1 MKKRYILMAVT
12 AALVFAVAAGGTL
25 AAQQAQGTTAVGASL
40 EAPRLSILWNSFRP
54 MSDGAVDLS
63 DVSPGGYR
71 SLDETYSVYNQGN
84 VPAYVRVT
92 VTKYWGEPTGEVDEY
107 GFPLYEK
114 RTDLDSSLVTLNP
127 AENDGWMSARKV
139 DDAFGGFFSGR
150 TKSETQVF
158 YFSAPLQPGEQ
169 TGHLLESLELATDAN
184 NDYANKGII
193 LEAEAEGVQFVKGD
207 NELNKAG
214 ILSAWGVN
222 VELDENGNIV
232 SISD

>member
-1 MKKRYILMAVT
+1 MGCAVYVKACDPAALQAGDIVTYSKGTGSDLSETHRVVSNDVDSGKLTTKGDANAGEDIYPRAVQPGSGRRYILRSMPGRRRHGFAIARRHRCLHSDLRPGIPFVGTCRQVQEKGEFQVKKRYILMAVT

-107 GFPLYEK
+107 GFPAL
-114 RTDLDSSLVTLNP
+114 
-127 AENDGWMSARKV
+127 
-139 DDAFGGFFSGR
+139 
-150 TKSETQVF
+150 
-158 YFSAPLQPGEQ
+158 
-169 TGHLLESLELATDAN
+169 
-184 NDYANKGII
+184 
-193 LEAEAEGVQFVKGD
+193 
-207 NELNKAG
+207 
-214 ILSAWGVN
+214 
-222 VELDENGNIV
+222 
-232 SISD
+232 

>member
-139 DDAFGGFFSGR
+139 MTPLAAS
-150 TKSETQVF
+150 SLA
-158 YFSAPLQPGEQ
+158 APRARPRC
-169 TGHLLESLELATDAN
+169 
-184 NDYANKGII
+184 
-193 LEAEAEGVQFVKGD
+193 
-207 NELNKAG
+207 
-214 ILSAWGVN
+214 
-222 VELDENGNIV
+222 
-232 SISD
+232 SISALRCSRVNRLAICWNPWNWPLTQITIMPTRYHPGGRGRRRTVCKR